1 MVLSNLHSSGAGDL
15 KLYDEEKWL
24 DGPLEAQGSEHALS
38 VNCISEITRQSSKA
52 YLIPLLNLGNS
63 LGTPLVPLTI
73 ESQDFEAA
81 VATAEQAG
89 KEDGKK
95 LLEKWYSLDSK
106 AQPACY
112 RLKAKV
118 DGVSGNLIICL
129 HKNKEGLIG
138 CP

>member
-1 MVLSNLHSSGAGDL
+1 MVLSNLHNSGAGDL
-15 KLYDEEKWL
+15 KLYEEEKWL
-24 DGPLEAQGSEHALS
+24 NGPLEAQGSEHALS
-38 VNCISEITRQSSKA
+38 VNCIAEITRQSSKA

-73 ESQDFEAA
+73 ESQDFEGA

-118 DGVSGNLIICL
+118 DGVSGNTFV
-129 HKNKEGLIG
+129 
-138 CP
+138 